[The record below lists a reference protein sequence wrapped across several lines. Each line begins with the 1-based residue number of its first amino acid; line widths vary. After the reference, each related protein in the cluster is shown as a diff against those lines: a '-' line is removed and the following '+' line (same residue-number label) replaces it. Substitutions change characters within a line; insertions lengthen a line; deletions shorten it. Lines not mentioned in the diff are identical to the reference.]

1 MEIRN
6 FVPNEKV
13 EAAVNLPLKRPH
25 PDFGQFITRGTP
37 GIFQTF
43 EKYQGT
49 RIAMVLF
56 PSTRFPF
63 SSRGQGR
70 DEALPTN
77 SILSIWS
84 RT

>member
-49 RIAMVLF
+49 RIAVVLF
-56 PSTRFPF
+56 PSRRFE
-63 SSRGQGR
+63 SSGLVYRAFPVQLKRAGQ
-70 DEALPTN
+70 
-77 SILSIWS
+77 
-84 RT
+84 